1 MTRHAEQGTG
11 RGKTQELYNVG
22 SKLHALHFRPI
33 KQQITLRVD
42 SDVIAWFRAN
52 HPRYQTLMN
61 AVLRKEMT
69 HALTEE
75 QYDRQERA
83 GNAQG

>member
-1 MTRHAEQGTG
+1 MPPRKDLVS
-11 RGKTQELYNVG
+11 RPSDPIY
-22 SKLHALHFRPI
+22 FRPL

-42 SDVIAWFRAN
+42 SDVIAWFRQN

-69 HALTEE
+69 QALEEE
-75 QYDRQERA
+75 QREQLRA
-83 GNAQG
+83 KAF